1 MVLFLLSVFCSVM
14 FQVAVNYVFEYLYS
28 VFVCVYSVLVF
39 LYSAFVFLYSF
50 FVFLYSVFVFLYS
63 LFQFC
68 FKASVAVVPAASGRA
83 QPPALGP
90 CNNIID

>member
-1 MVLFLLSVFCSVM
+1 MVIFLLSVFYIVM

-28 VFVCVYSVLVF
+28 VFVCIYSVFVS
-39 LYSAFVFLYSF
+39 LYSVF
-50 FVFLYSVFVFLYS
+50 VFVFLYS

>member
-1 MVLFLLSVFCSVM
+1 MILIGGSHYSMVLFLLSVFYIVM

-28 VFVCVYSVLVF
+28 VFVCMYSV
-39 LYSAFVFLYSF
+39 
-50 FVFLYSVFVFLYS
+50 FVFLYSVFVFVLLYS

>member
-1 MVLFLLSVFCSVM
+1 M

-28 VFVCVYSVLVF
+28 VFVCMYSV
-39 LYSAFVFLYSF
+39 
-50 FVFLYSVFVFLYS
+50 FVFLYSVFVFVLLYRDFLYS